1 MDRKTYLVEMD
12 RVYKHLD
19 SIDLSHEFDLFN
31 SRPNLGLNVLAEFLR
46 YIEKKYPYKTE
57 HVDGI
62 FNILTIDECAEYLED
77 KYSCFIINSYEITV
91 YNIIKE

>member
-1 MDRKTYLVEMD
+1 MDIGIYIIEKE

-19 SIDLSHEFDLFN
+19 RIDLSHEFDLFDYKPIL
-31 SRPNLGLNVLAEFLR
+31 SEFLG

-62 FNILTIDECAEYLED
+62 FNILNIDEYAEYLED
-77 KYSCFIINSYEITV
+77 KYSCFIINSYDITV